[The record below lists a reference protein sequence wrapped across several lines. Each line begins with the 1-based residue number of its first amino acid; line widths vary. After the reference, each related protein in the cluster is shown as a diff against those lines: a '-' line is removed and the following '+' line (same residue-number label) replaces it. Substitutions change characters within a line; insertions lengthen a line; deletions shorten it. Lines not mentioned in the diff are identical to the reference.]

1 MNHHKNSYINA
12 TKEKLHVLLPIE
24 NQLHIIIAKEIFS
37 SNETSAINKSISLK
51 DQTCL
56 NVYNLHVLF
65 N

>member
-1 MNHHKNSYINA
+1 M
-12 TKEKLHVLLPIE
+12 LLPIE